1 MTVAM
6 LIEEL
11 KKENQEAVV
20 GVGHL
25 QITWYVEGIE
35 GTRHGFINGLP
46 VVVLCIEEESLNAEE
61 MNLRGFLES
70 QPGPKCR

>member
-20 GVGHL
+20 SVGHL

-35 GTRHGFINGLP
+35 GTRHGFINDLP
-46 VVVLCIEEESLNAEE
+46 VVVLCIAEESLNAEE
-61 MNLRGFLES
+61 MNLRLVD
-70 QPGPKCR
+70 